1 MSMSLSV
8 FPRGHGDRVWSVSMF
23 LFCGASLCSSRHHLL
38 SVPGNWLEP
47 LDFTAINIIIQSC
60 LAVCILLISL
70 IGRDFI
76 ILASNTV

>member
-60 LAVCILLISL
+60 LHSSDLFDRQRFYNP
-70 IGRDFI
+70 GF
-76 ILASNTV
+76 